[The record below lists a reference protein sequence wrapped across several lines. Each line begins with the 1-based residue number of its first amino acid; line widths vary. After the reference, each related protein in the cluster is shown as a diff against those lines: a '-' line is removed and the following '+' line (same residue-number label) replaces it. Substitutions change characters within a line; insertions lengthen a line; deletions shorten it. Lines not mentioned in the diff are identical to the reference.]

1 MEGGVM
7 SSIKEIVYRVWR
19 KVDGGNLGDD
29 SRFTYRELKGYVVA
43 GIAQAMRDSY
53 FAQRN
58 LEDFKYG
65 DDSIAYS
72 YLATV
77 STDATKGLQY
87 VTVTGKSISI
97 AGNRFL
103 DINSVNPASGVATMY
118 IPLRTEEVFINK
130 LQTSLPCINY
140 FYKEN
145 NKAYFIGKK
154 VTEAQVLVTE
164 KYSIPADDDADLT
177 LPSEVE
183 NMAFEAAYRLL
194 VPLLPADRANDGVHL

>member
-1 MEGGVM
+1 M
-7 SSIKEIVYRVWR
+7 SSIREISYRLWR
-19 KVDGGNLGDD
+19 RLEGGFISDD
-29 SRFTYRELKGYVVA
+29 TKWTYRELKGYVVG
-43 GIAQAMRDSY
+43 GIATAMRDSY

-72 YLATV
+72 YPATV

-87 VTVTGKSISI
+87 VSITGKSISI

-103 DINSVNPASGVATMY
+103 DINSMNPASGLATMY
-118 IPLRTEEVFINK
+118 IPLRTEEVFINS
-130 LQTSLPCINY
+130 LQKSLPCITY

-154 VTEAQVLVTE
+154 VNEPQVLVTE

-194 VPLLPADRANDGVHL
+194 VPFIPADRANDGVHP